1 MENLDNI
8 IKYSKQLNLLYVE
21 DNEDARVNSLF
32 IFEEFFNE
40 IFVAVDGEDG
50 FELFSQKQ
58 ESIDII
64 ITDINMPRLN
74 GLEMLEKI
82 REIDKQIPVLVLSA
96 YNESNFFMESIK
108 LDVDGY
114 LLKPIDLEQ
123 FLSTLSKVVEK
134 VKLKKEA
141 QKNLNFLHQYQEATD
156 ASTIVSKTDV
166 DGVITYVNDEFCK
179 VSGYSKKEVLGK
191 THALIK
197 SNHMS
202 PSDYA
207 EFWDTIK
214 NKKEIWQGTFKNVA
228 KNGSFYYLKTT
239 VKPILDEDGNIIEF
253 IALTD
258 DITDVMNQEKQF
270 TDLYKSLDEPMVV
283 LLKIEDFDDIYN
295 YYGQALIEEIEQSI
309 TQLILEKLPAAFSKD
324 KFFRLGQGEYG
335 FVKTLM
341 NSHDVCEGILK
352 DFQNDL
358 NDSVITI
365 EGVEYNISILISFS
379 FGKDALDNAKYGL
392 KELENSH
399 NIFISA
405 TNLSDKMHKE
415 ADENIKTLKMI
426 KSALADNR
434 IVSYFQPI
442 VDNRTKE
449 VVKYESLVRLIDEE
463 DNVISP
469 FFFLERAKKGKYY
482 NQITHRVLENS
493 FAALKQIKEDISI
506 NVSSLDIEKKATRD
520 KILELLRNAKEDA
533 KRVTIELLED
543 EEIRDIKTFKAFI
556 SDVKNL
562 GVKIAVDDFG
572 SGYSNF
578 ERLLDYEPDIL
589 KIDGSL
595 VKHLVEDRYS
605 RDLVDTIA
613 VFAYKQNMEIIAEFV
628 ENEEVFQI
636 LDDIGV
642 QYTQGYLFGKP
653 MPLSE
658 IVDE

>member
-8 IKYSKQLNLLYVE
+8 IKYSKQFNLLYVE

-50 FELFSQKQ
+50 YETFLNKREQ
-58 ESIDII
+58 IDII

-82 REIDKQIPVLVLSA
+82 REVDKNIPVLVLSA

-134 VKLKKEA
+134 IKLKEEA
-141 QKNLNFLHQYQEATD
+141 QKNLIFLHQYQEATD
-156 ASTIVSKTDV
+156 ASTIVSKTDI
-166 DGVITYVNDEFCK
+166 DGIITYVNEEFCK
-179 VSGYSKKEVLGK
+179 VSGYTKEEVLGK
-191 THALIK
+191 THAILK
-197 SNHMS
+197 SNAMS
-202 PSDYA
+202 KDDYA

-228 KNGSFYYLKTT
+228 KDGSFYYLKTT
-239 VKPILDEDGNIIEF
+239 VKPILDENGEIIEF

-270 TDLYKSLDEPMVV
+270 TDLYKSLEDPMVA

-295 YYGQALIEEIEQSI
+295 YYGQELIDEIEYSI
-309 TQLILEKLPAAFSKD
+309 SELILQKLPPAFSKD
-324 KFFRLGQGEYG
+324 KFFILGHGEYG

-341 NSHDVCEGILK
+341 DSYDVCEKILK
-352 DFQNDL
+352 EFQNNL
-358 NDSVITI
+358 NDSTITI

-405 TNLSDKMHKE
+405 TNLSDKIHKE
-415 ADENIKTLKMI
+415 ADENIRTLKMI

-442 VDNRTKE
+442 VDNRTKK

-463 DNVISP
+463 GNVISP

-520 KILELLRNAKEDA
+520 KILELLYSSKEDA
-533 KRVTIELLED
+533 KRITIELLED
-543 EEIRDIKTFKAFI
+543 EEIRDIKTFKGFI
-556 SDVKNL
+556 SEVKHL

-578 ERLLDYEPDIL
+578 GRLLDYEPDIL

-613 VFAYKQNMEIIAEFV
+613 VFAYKQEIEIIAEFV

-658 IVDE
+658 IIDE

>member
-134 VKLKKEA
+134 VKLKEEA

-156 ASTIVSKTDV
+156 ASTIVSKTDI

-179 VSGYSKKEVLGK
+179 VSGYSKEEVLGK

-202 PSDYA
+202 PDDYA

-228 KNGSFYYLKTT
+228 KDGSFYYLKTT

-335 FVKTLM
+335 FVKILM
-341 NSHDVCEGILK
+341 QSYDVCEKILK

-358 NDSVITI
+358 NDSIITI

-405 TNLSDKMHKE
+405 TNLSDKIHKE
-415 ADENIKTLKMI
+415 ADENIRTLKMI

-442 VDNRTKE
+442 VDNRTKK

-463 DNVISP
+463 GSVISP

-482 NQITHRVLENS
+482 NQITHRVLDNS
-493 FAALKQIKEDISI
+493 FAALKQIKEDLSI

-520 KILELLRNAKEDA
+520 KILELLHGCGEDA

-543 EEIRDIKTFKAFI
+543 EDIRDIKTFKSFI
-556 SDVKNL
+556 SEVKQL

-595 VKHLVEDRYS
+595 VKHIVEDRYS

-613 VFAYKQNMEIIAEFV
+613 VFAYKQEIEIIAEFV